1 MTMTSTSL
9 TETISRLCLDK
20 YKTLAKTGKPTD
32 SEWTVLA
39 GFVLQKHDKCSL
51 VSLATGTK
59 CLGAKDLRNTQSYDL
74 GARLS
79 DSHAEV
85 LARRALLRY
94 IYEQIDELIVS
105 NENHIFILNS
115 EGKIDFRGDVSFHF
129 YCSQTP
135 CGDCS
140 IIFKEKESPHSK
152 IPKLDDD
159 YDSME
164 NGRLIFDVFRTGA
177 KCVHDSVQDL
187 KLPGVDY
194 HALGPLRTKPGRG
207 DPTLSLSCSDKL
219 AKWNVLGVQGA
230 LLSFLIPKVRI
241 QTIVI
246 GGGCP
251 FSLESMKRGLYKRFD
266 SGVEGPR
273 IVQAAGGFSQAKSK
287 IRGHPCP
294 SSVIWCDV
302 RGRNVEVSVEGR
314 KQGATKNKKGNFLL
328 ISRRGLFNK
337 YLRIVDKYG
346 SARIPPHPK
355 KISYYDFKKYSRN
368 YQNLWQHYKSTAFRS
383 WPSKPL
389 DLQKFS
395 L

>member
-1 MTMTSTSL
+1 MMTPL
-9 TETISRLCLDK
+9 EETISTLCLEK
-20 YKTLAKTGKPTD
+20 YKALKKTGKPTD

-39 GFVLQKHDKCSL
+39 GFVLKKGDKCSL

-59 CLGAKDLRNTQSYDL
+59 CLGANDLRSTKSYAS

-94 IYEQIDELIVS
+94 LYEQIDELLS
-105 NENHIFILNS
+105 SKKNHIFVLND
-115 EGKIDFRGDVSFHF
+115 EWRIEFRGDVSFHF

-140 IIFKEKESPHSK
+140 IIFKEEESPRPK

-159 YDSME
+159 FDSKK
-164 NGRLIFDVFRTGA
+164 NGRMVFDVFRTGA
-177 KCVHDSVQDL
+177 KCVEDSVQDL
-187 KLPGVDY
+187 KLPGVNY
-194 HALGPLRTKPGRG
+194 HVLGPLRTKPGRG

-230 LLSFLIPKVRI
+230 LLSLLIPNVRI
-241 QTIVI
+241 QTVVI
-246 GGGCP
+246 GGECP
-251 FSLESMKRGLYKRFD
+251 FSLESMERGIFRRFN
-266 SGVEGPR
+266 SGIKGPR
-273 IVQAAGGFSQAKSK
+273 IVQVSGGFSCKKSGA
-287 IRGHPCP
+287 RGHPCP

-302 RGRNVEVSVEGR
+302 TGRNVEVSVEGR
-314 KQGATKNKKGNFLL
+314 KQGATKNKRGNFLL
-328 ISRRGLFNK
+328 ISRRGLFNNF
-337 YLRIVDKYG
+337 LRIADKHECG
-346 SARIPPHPK
+346 KIPLHPK
-355 KISYYDFKKYSRN
+355 KITYHDFKNYSAKY
-368 YQNLWQHYKSTAFRS
+368 QDLWQHYKSTIFHS